1 MSFADDIPA
10 TPDLGGGDGPKPI
23 EVFGMTVTI
32 SPMMAAIVLVV
43 LGLGGAGYV
52 VYSKVLPAF
61 QQGQTLT
68 ETLTTKQQE
77 LTQKQSSGA
86 GQKVAALEA
95 ELQQVQGSKE
105 EILKLFGQS
114 MALDTFLIDLSR
126 ILTVNRP
133 AIPKVIKKG
142 ESVDMTK
149 FDPRLL
155 LSYTPTGKAPKLI
168 EGGQLAEMEY
178 AFQMDKVTYPQLKQ
192 ILQRLE
198 ELQPLLT
205 ISNINM
211 TVASKPEFVYQN
223 GKVVPTPGKETTL
236 QVSFNLKVVVAADP
250 ELAKWLTPAAPA
262 Q

>member
-10 TPDLGGGDGPKPI
+10 TPDLGGGDAPKPM
-23 EVFGMTVTI
+23 ELFGVTI
-32 SPMMAAIVLVV
+32 SPIMGAIALVV

-52 VYSKVLPAF
+52 IYSKVLPAF
-61 QQGQTLT
+61 QQGQTLNG
-68 ETLTTKQQE
+68 TLTTKQQE

-95 ELQQVQGSKE
+95 ELKQVQGSKE

-114 MALDTFLIDLSR
+114 TALDTFLIDLSR

-133 AIPKVIKKG
+133 AIPKVIKN
-142 ESVDMTK
+142 EETVDMTK

-178 AFQMDKVTYPQLKQ
+178 TFQMDKVTYPQLKQ

-211 TVASKPEFVYQN
+211 TVADKPEFVYQN
-223 GKVVPTPGKETTL
+223 GKVISKPGKETAL

-250 ELAKWLTPAAPA
+250 ELAKWLTPPAPA